1 MAFDGA
7 EMILEKGAAEDDCQ
21 IFRHNNIG
29 KGGRADGLG
38 REGDDP
44 RHMIESVD
52 EVGSQLHERA
62 AGHLKD

>member
-7 EMILEKGAAEDDCQ
+7 EMILEKGAAEDDRQLYCQ
-21 IFRHNNIG
+21 IFRRNNIG

-44 RHMIESVD
+44 R
-52 EVGSQLHERA
+52 LH
-62 AGHLKD
+62 D